1 MDDINFLHDGIEIV
15 INECPK
21 GFKRKYVKV
30 ISAAIVIS
38 KNIFHDVGA
47 GVKNIFGGELRS
59 YSNLA
64 EETFEQCL
72 ERLRNKAKAAGYDG
86 VCNIRAFSP
95 SIAVQ
100 ASELV
105 LYGIGFVY
113 VSMHP
118 KESDKKPKI

>member
-15 INECPK
+15 INECPE
-21 GFKRKYVKV
+21 GHRRKYVKV
-30 ISAAIVIS
+30 VSAAIVTS
-38 KNIFHDVGA
+38 KNILKDVGA
-47 GVKNIFGGELRS
+47 NIKNIFGGELKS

-72 ERLRNKAKAAGYDG
+72 ERLKNKAKAAGYDG

-95 SIAVQ
+95 SIAAQ

-113 VSMHP
+113 VPMHP
-118 KESDKKPKI
+118 KAPDQKPKI